1 MDRRRFLLTS
11 LAGALVQPLAAAA
24 QQTGKIPR
32 IGVALFSPP
41 ENDPNLKALLGG
53 LRQLG
58 YVEGRNIAIE
68 YRHAGGRP
76 EQIAGLGVEIA
87 ALKPNLIV
95 VLGPSLRLA
104 VHAVG
109 KAPKNLAV
117 AGRASGG
124 V

>member
-1 MDRRRFLLTS
+1 MNRRRFLLTS
-11 LAGALVQPLAAAA
+11 LAGVFARRAPPGRRRRGRFLGSAW
-24 QQTGKIPR
+24 
-32 IGVALFSPP
+32 ALFSPP

-87 ALKPNLIV
+87 ALKPN
-95 VLGPSLRLA
+95 
-104 VHAVG
+104 
-109 KAPKNLAV
+109 
-117 AGRASGG
+117 
-124 V
+124 